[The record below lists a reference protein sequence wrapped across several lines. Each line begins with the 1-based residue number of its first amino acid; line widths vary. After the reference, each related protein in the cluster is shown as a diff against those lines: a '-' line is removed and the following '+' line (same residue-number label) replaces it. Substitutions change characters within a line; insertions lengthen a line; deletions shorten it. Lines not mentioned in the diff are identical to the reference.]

1 MNIAHLPNISFRSGL
16 VLKLCFIV
24 QLLFLSGCVSNTALV
39 ESGKIYPGMAKSE
52 LYGLNVLTNQFQH
65 PFSITATRKFYREH
79 NLEIIAP
86 ADKSMFFV
94 FEGVTVPSNPSL
106 LSVHDGNGILNSY
119 YSSLYD
125 AELRITRIVQGR
137 KKSVSDGL
145 EKSYAVLRDEFSRLP
160 VANRSTLRN
169 YLSDIGLYNKSSQCC
184 GYTKVMGI
192 ALEQYRDAYHPKL
205 DISNV
210 ADVVTLLNKVK
221 SAAKAS

>member
-1 MNIAHLPNISFRSGL
+1 MKIYHLLNISSRSGL
-16 VLKLCFIV
+16 FLKLFFII
-24 QLLFLSGCVSNTALV
+24 QLLLLSGCVSNAALI

-52 LYGLNVLTNQFQH
+52 LNGLNILTNQFQH

-94 FEGVTVPSNPSL
+94 FENVTVPSNPSL

-125 AELRITRIVQGR
+125 AELRVARIVKER
-137 KKSVSDGL
+137 KNLVSDGL
-145 EKSYAVLRDEFSRLP
+145 EQSYAVLRDEFSRLP
-160 VANRSTLRN
+160 VGDRASLRN
-169 YLSDIGLYNKSSQCC
+169 YLSDIGLYNKISSCC

-192 ALEQYRDAYHPKL
+192 ALTQYRDAYHPDL
-205 DISNV
+205 DLSNV
-210 ADVVTLLNKVK
+210 ADVVTLLNKVR